1 MPSCALKMIE
11 VNALTPFSEEQ
22 RHLQGNLGPL
32 KEGTRNA
39 LVTILTRTAEQSL
52 LKRRQEAGY
61 NIALMP
67 DIEPASELNQK
78 SLNKYSR
85 HLSVLRERAG

>member
-1 MPSCALKMIE
+1 MPSCALKTME
-11 VNALTPFSEEQ
+11 VNALTTSSEEQ
-22 RHLQGNLGPL
+22 GCLQGNLGPSR
-32 KEGTRNA
+32 EGTRNA
-39 LVTILTRTAEQSL
+39 LVTILTGTAEQSL

-61 NIALMP
+61 NIALVP
-67 DIEPASELNQK
+67 DTEPASELNQK